1 MRLKNSAKEG
11 SIMPEK
17 TSVGLSKAIKRESI
31 LGVAFASPWIIG
43 FLVFTLY
50 PILSSLF
57 YSFTNYNTFNSPKWI
72 GLNNFIAI
80 FKNPDFFKALTNTLY
95 YVAISVPINLILGV
109 LIGLLLAQKTFGVRL
124 YRTIYYLPNV
134 LSVVAVSFLWK
145 FLFDPNGPINSLLE
159 AIGFKNPPIWLAD
172 KVFVKPAIIIM
183 GAWGVG
189 ATVIIFLAA
198 IKGVPSVLYEAA
210 VIDGA
215 GAFTRF
221 KVITLPAISPTIY
234 FNLIM
239 GIIGSFQSFLTA
251 YIMVGGGP
259 NKASYFYGQLVY
271 EMAFR
276 DNRMGYASALSWILL
291 LMILGITVIAI
302 KSSSKMVVYFD
313 A

>member
-1 MRLKNSAKEG
+1 MRSESGVSLSR
-11 SIMPEK
+11 SIR
-17 TSVGLSKAIKRESI
+17 REAR
-31 LGVAFASPWIIG
+31 LGYLFASPWIIG
-43 FLVFTLY
+43 FAVFTFY

-57 YSFTNYNTFNSPKWI
+57 YSFTNYNTFNTPLWV
-72 GLNNFIAI
+72 GLSNYIAI
-80 FKNPDFFKALTNTLY
+80 FRNPDFRLALGNTLY
-95 YVAISVPINLILGV
+95 YVIISVPLNLLLGV
-109 LIGLLLAQKTFGVRL
+109 LVGLLLAQKTVGVRL

-145 FLFDPNGPINSLLE
+145 FLFDPNGPINSFLELLG
-159 AIGFKNPPIWLAD
+159 IKDPPVWLAD
-172 KVFVKPAIIIM
+172 EAYIKPAIIIM

-198 IKGVPSVLYEAA
+198 IKGVPTELYEAA
-210 VIDGA
+210 TIDGA
-215 GAFTRF
+215 TSF
-221 KVITLPAISPTIY
+221 KKFRVITLPAISPTIY

-259 NKASYFYGQLVY
+259 NKASYFYGQLIY

-276 DNRMGYASALSWILL
+276 DSRMGYASALSWILL
-291 LMILGITVIAI
+291 IIILAITGIAI
-302 KSSSKMVVYFD
+302 KTSNKMVVFFD

>member
-1 MRLKNSAKEG
+1 MS
-11 SIMPEK
+11 EK
-17 TSVGLSKAIKRESI
+17 TSIGLSKALKREAGIGI
-31 LGVAFASPWIIG
+31 LFASPWIVG

-80 FKNPDFFKALTNTLY
+80 FKNPDFYKALTNTIF
-95 YVAISVPINLILGV
+95 YVVISVPLNLILGV
-109 LIGLLLAQKTFGVRL
+109 LIGLLLAQKAFGVRL

-145 FLFDPNGPINSLLE
+145 LLFDPNGPINRILE
-159 AIGFKNPPIWLAD
+159 AFGIKTPPIWLAD
-172 KVFVKPAIIIM
+172 SAYVKPAIIIM

-215 GAFTRF
+215 GPLTRF
-221 KVITLPAISPTIY
+221 RVITLPAISPTIY

-291 LMILGITVIAI
+291 LIILAITVVAI
-302 KSSSKMVVYFD
+302 KSSSRMVVYFD

>member
-1 MRLKNSAKEG
+1 M
-11 SIMPEK
+11 K
-17 TSVGLSKAIKRESI
+17 TSIGLSKALKREAGIGI
-31 LGVAFASPWIIG
+31 LFASPWIIG

-57 YSFTNYNTFNSPKWI
+57 YSFTNYNTFNSPRWI
-72 GLNNFIAI
+72 GMSNYITI
-80 FKNPDFFKALTNTLY
+80 FRNPDFYKALTNTLF
-95 YVAISVPINLILGV
+95 YVVISVPLNLILGV

-145 FLFDPNGPINSLLE
+145 LLFDPNGPINRIIE
-159 AIGFKNPPIWLAD
+159 AFGFKTPPIWLAD
-172 KVFVKPAIIIM
+172 SAFVKPAIIIM

-198 IKGVPSVLYEAA
+198 IKGVPGVLYEAA

-215 GAFTRF
+215 GPFTRF
-221 KVITLPAISPTIY
+221 RVITLPAISPTIY

-291 LMILGITVIAI
+291 LIILAITVVAI
-302 KSSSKMVVYFD
+302 KSSGKMVVYFD
-313 A
+313 T

>member
-1 MRLKNSAKEG
+1 MAQGKQVSLN
-11 SIMPEK
+11 
-17 TSVGLSKAIKRESI
+17 KAIRREAGFGY
-31 LGVAFASPWIIG
+31 LFASPWIIG

-57 YSFTNYNTFNSPKWI
+57 YSFTNYNTFNTPMWV
-72 GLNNFIAI
+72 GLNNYLSI
-80 FKNPDFFKALTNTLY
+80 FRNPDFYKALSNTLY
-95 YVAISVPINLILGV
+95 YVVISVPLNLILGI
-109 LIGLLLAQKTFGVRL
+109 LMGLLLAQKTVGVRL

-145 FLFDPNGPINSLLE
+145 FLFDPNGPINSFFEFLGIKE
-159 AIGFKNPPIWLAD
+159 PPVWLAD
-172 KVFVKPAIIIM
+172 SNYVKPAIIIM

-198 IKGVPSVLYEAA
+198 IKAVPQVLYEAA
-210 VIDGA
+210 TIDGA
-215 GAFTRF
+215 GVFKKF

-251 YIMVGGGP
+251 FIMVGGGP
-259 NKASYFYGQLVY
+259 NKASYFYGQLIY

-291 LMILGITVIAI
+291 LIILLITVIAI
-302 KSSSKMVVYFD
+302 KSSSKAVVYFD

>member
-1 MRLKNSAKEG
+1 MRSN
-11 SIMPEK
+11 P
-17 TSVGLSKAIKRESI
+17 SVSLSRSLRREAGI
-31 LGVAFASPWIIG
+31 GYLFASPWIIG

-57 YSFTNYNTFNSPKWI
+57 YSFTNFNTFNTPLWVGWS
-72 GLNNFIAI
+72 NYAAI
-80 FKNPDFFKALTNTLY
+80 FRNPDFRTALGNTLY
-95 YVAISVPINLILGV
+95 YVIISVPLNLVLGV
-109 LIGLLLAQKTFGVRL
+109 LVGLLLAQKTFGVRL

-145 FLFDPNGPINSLLE
+145 FLFDPNGPINRFIELLG
-159 AIGFKNPPIWLAD
+159 IPTPPVWLAD
-172 KVFVKPAIIIM
+172 RQFIKPAIIIM

-198 IKGVPSVLYEAA
+198 IKGVPLELYEAA
-210 VIDGA
+210 TIDGA
-215 GAFTRF
+215 GSFRKF
-221 KVITLPAISPTIY
+221 RVITLPAISPTIY

-259 NKASYFYGQLVY
+259 NKASYFYGQLIY

-276 DNRMGYASALSWILL
+276 DSRMGYASALSWILL
-291 LMILGITVIAI
+291 LIILAITVVAI
-302 KSSSKMVVYFD
+302 KTSNKMVVYFD

>member
-1 MRLKNSAKEG
+1 MRSESGVSLSR
-11 SIMPEK
+11 SIR
-17 TSVGLSKAIKRESI
+17 REAR
-31 LGVAFASPWIIG
+31 LGYLFASPWIIG
-43 FLVFTLY
+43 FAVFTFY

-57 YSFTNYNTFNSPKWI
+57 YSFTNYNTFNTPLWV
-72 GLNNFIAI
+72 GLSNYIAI
-80 FKNPDFFKALTNTLY
+80 FRNPDFRLALGNTLY
-95 YVAISVPINLILGV
+95 YVIISVPLNLLLGV
-109 LIGLLLAQKTFGVRL
+109 LVGLLLAQKTVGVRL

-145 FLFDPNGPINSLLE
+145 FLFDPNGPINSFLELLG
-159 AIGFKNPPIWLAD
+159 IKDPPVWLAD
-172 KVFVKPAIIIM
+172 EAYIKPAIIIM

-198 IKGVPSVLYEAA
+198 IKGVPTELYEAA
-210 VIDGA
+210 TIDGA
-215 GAFTRF
+215 NSIKKFR
-221 KVITLPAISPTIY
+221 VITLPAISPTIY

-259 NKASYFYGQLVY
+259 NKASYFYGQLIY

-276 DNRMGYASALSWILL
+276 DSRMGYASALSWILL
-291 LMILGITVIAI
+291 IIILAITGIAI
-302 KSSSKMVVYFD
+302 KTSNKMVVFFD

>member
-1 MRLKNSAKEG
+1 
-11 SIMPEK
+11 MPRKREV
-17 TSVGLSKAIKRESI
+17 SLNKAIKREAG
-31 LGVAFASPWIIG
+31 LGFLFASPWIIG

-57 YSFTNYNTFNSPKWI
+57 YSFTNYNTFNVPLWV
-72 GLNNFIAI
+72 GLNNYTAI
-80 FKNPDFFKALTNTLY
+80 FRNPDFYKALSNTLY
-95 YVAISVPINLILGV
+95 FVVISVPLNLVLGILM
-109 LIGLLLAQKTFGVRL
+109 GLLLAQKTLGVRL

-145 FLFDPNGPINSLLE
+145 FLFDPNGPINRFLE
-159 AIGFKNPPIWLAD
+159 FIGIKEPPVWLAD
-172 KVFVKPAIIIM
+172 STYVKPAIIIM

-198 IKGVPSVLYEAA
+198 IKAVPQVLYEAA
-210 VIDGA
+210 TIDGA
-215 GAFTRF
+215 GSFKKF

-251 YIMVGGGP
+251 FIMVGGGP
-259 NKASYFYGQLVY
+259 NKASYFYGQLIY

-291 LMILGITVIAI
+291 LIILTITIIAI
-302 KSSSKMVVYFD
+302 KSSNKMVVYFD

>member
-1 MRLKNSAKEG
+1 MS
-11 SIMPEK
+11 EK
-17 TSVGLSKAIKRESI
+17 TSIGLSKALKREAGIGI
-31 LGVAFASPWIIG
+31 LFASPWIVG

-80 FKNPDFFKALTNTLY
+80 FKNPDFYKALTNTLF
-95 YVAISVPINLILGV
+95 YVVISVPLNLVLGV
-109 LIGLLLAQKTFGVRL
+109 LIGLLLAQKAFGVRL

-145 FLFDPNGPINSLLE
+145 LLFDPNGPINRILE
-159 AIGFKNPPIWLAD
+159 AFGIKTPPIWLAD
-172 KVFVKPAIIIM
+172 SAYVKPAIIIM

-215 GAFTRF
+215 GPLTRF
-221 KVITLPAISPTIY
+221 RVITLPAISPTIY

-291 LMILGITVIAI
+291 LIILAITVVAI
-302 KSSSKMVVYFD
+302 KSSSRMVVYFD

>member
-1 MRLKNSAKEG
+1 MKSD
-11 SIMPEK
+11 SSM
-17 TSVGLSKAIKRESI
+17 TLSKSRKREAG
-31 LGVAFASPWIIG
+31 LGYLFASPWIIG

-57 YSFTNYNTFNSPKWI
+57 YSFTNYNTFNKPLWV
-72 GLNNFIAI
+72 GMNNYIVI
-80 FKNPDFFKALTNTLY
+80 INSPDFRTALFNTLY
-95 YVAISVPINLILGV
+95 YVVISVPLNLVLGV

-145 FLFDPNGPINSLLE
+145 FLFDSNGPINRFVEMLGVKE
-159 AIGFKNPPIWLAD
+159 PPVWLAD
-172 KVFVKPAIIIM
+172 KLFVKPAIIIM

-198 IKGVPSVLYEAA
+198 IKGVPPVLYEAA
-210 VIDGA
+210 TIDGA
-215 GAFTRF
+215 GSFRKF

-251 YIMVGGGP
+251 FIMVGGGP
-259 NKASYFYGQLVY
+259 NKASYFYGQLIY

-276 DNRMGYASALSWILL
+276 DSRMGYASALSWILL
-291 LMILGITVIAI
+291 LIILSITVIAV
-302 KSSSKMVVYFD
+302 KSSNKMVVYFD
-313 A
+313 S